1 MQFIY
6 CSEALELQYFIL
18 HFLLFITKFAST
30 CMYYNIKI
38 INDSVKNSEAS
49 YVLTYIEVVVI
60 TVGTMEELVK
70 TTSYNN
76 I

>member
-1 MQFIY
+1 
-6 CSEALELQYFIL
+6 
-18 HFLLFITKFAST
+18 
-30 CMYYNIKI
+30 MYYNIKI

-70 TTSYNN
+70 TTCYNN